1 LERIVRDKIRAMVMS
16 NLNIFSSDVEF
27 SDDDNIFRKGFV
39 DSLFAVQLIA
49 YLEQEFGIRV
59 TNKDLNINNFHSVN
73 KMVSFV
79 ERKRQ
84 EDGGGEESNR

>member
-1 LERIVRDKIRAMVMS
+1 MRDKIRAMVES
-16 NLNIFSSDVEF
+16 NLNIFDSDVQF

-39 DSLFAVQLIA
+39 DSLFAVKLLA

-59 TNKDLNINNFHSVN
+59 TNKDLDLNNFHSVN
-73 KMVSFV
+73 RMVSFV

-84 EDGGGEESNR
+84 EAGGGGH

>member
-1 LERIVRDKIRAMVMS
+1 MRDKIRSMVES
-16 NLNIFSSDVEF
+16 NLNIFNSGVEF

-49 YLEQEFGIRV
+49 YLEAEFGIKV
-59 TNKDLNINNFHSVN
+59 GNKDMDIKNFNSVSN
-73 KMVSFV
+73 MVSFV

-84 EDGGGEESNR
+84 EDGGATFSQ

>member
-1 LERIVRDKIRAMVMS
+1 MREKIRALVES
-16 NLNIFSSDVEF
+16 NLNIFHSDVQF

-49 YLEQEFGIRV
+49 YLEQEFGIKV
-59 TNKDLNINNFHSVN
+59 GNKDLDINNFHSVN

-84 EDGGGEESNR
+84 EGTAAAGR

>member
-1 LERIVRDKIRAMVMS
+1 MRDKIRAMVES
-16 NLNIFSSDVEF
+16 NLNIFGSDADF

-49 YLEQEFGIRV
+49 YLEQEFGITV
-59 TNKDLNINNFHSVN
+59 DNEDLDINNFHSIN

-79 ERKRQ
+79 ERKQ
-84 EDGGGEESNR
+84 GKSGAGGTGS

>member
-1 LERIVRDKIRAMVMS
+1 MREKIRALVES
-16 NLNIFSSDVEF
+16 NLNIFHSDVQF

-49 YLEQEFGIRV
+49 YLEQEFGIKV
-59 TNKDLNINNFHSVN
+59 ANKDLDINNFHSVN

-84 EDGGGEESNR
+84 EDTAANSR

>member
-1 LERIVRDKIRAMVMS
+1 MRDKIRAMVMS
-16 NLNIFSSDVEF
+16 NLNIFSSEVEF

-84 EDGGGEESNR
+84 EDGSGEDSNR

>member
-1 LERIVRDKIRAMVMS
+1 MRDKIRAMVKS
-16 NLNIFSSDVEF
+16 NLNIFNSDVEF
-27 SDDDNIFRKGFV
+27 SDDDNIFRRGFV

-49 YLEQEFGIRV
+49 YLEQEFGIKV
-59 TNKDLNINNFHSVN
+59 SNKDMDINNFHSVD

-84 EDGGGEESNR
+84 EDNGGASGR

>member
-1 LERIVRDKIRAMVMS
+1 VRDKIRAMVES
-16 NLNIFSSDVEF
+16 NLNIFNANVEF
-27 SDDDNIFRKGFV
+27 SDDDNIFRRGFV

-49 YLEQEFGIRV
+49 YLEREFGIRV
-59 TNKDLNINNFHSVN
+59 SNKDLDINNFHSVN

-84 EDGGGEESNR
+84 AGDGDGVAGR

>member
-1 LERIVRDKIRAMVMS
+1 MVRDKIRAMVES
-16 NLNIFSSDVEF
+16 NLNVFNSGVEF

-49 YLEQEFGIRV
+49 YLEQEFGIKV
-59 TNKDLNINNFHSVN
+59 TNKDLNINNFHSVS

-79 ERKRQ
+79 EKKRQ
-84 EDGGGEESNR
+84 DDGGNGA

>member
-1 LERIVRDKIRAMVMS
+1 MRETIRALVES
-16 NLNIFSSDVEF
+16 NLNIFHSDVQF
-27 SDDDNIFRKGFV
+27 GDDDNIFRKGFV

-49 YLEQEFGIRV
+49 YLEQEFGIKV
-59 TNKDLNINNFHSVN
+59 GNKDLDINNFHSVN

-84 EDGGGEESNR
+84 EDSAVAGR